1 MASSSWPG
9 SVSRVHD
16 PRTAATACDHRGRR
30 RHRVLLDPDRWS
42 DRARAMGDR
51 GRGAHETGG
60 ARGAPGLVR
69 RIGRVDD
76 PGRFLRRS
84 PGVALCAR
92 RLPWAGRRSRAHD
105 ASDDPA
111 AGRAR
116 RAREPARGRADAQPA
131 PPRHLGG
138 RPRRATRPLSP
149 ARLMLHA
156 EVGLQ
161 LGTLAL
167 DATLDA
173 KAGEIVVLLGP
184 NGAGKTTLLR
194 AIAGLTPLARG
205 EVTLDGAVLD
215 DVARGVHVPA
225 ERRPIG
231 VVFQEYLLFP
241 HQTVAENVGFG
252 LRARGVD
259 RVHARAR
266 ALEWLDRF
274 ELAAYADAHPRSLSG
289 GQAQRVALA
298 RALAY
303 TPRLLL
309 HDEPLAALDASA
321 RGEVRRDLKRH
332 LASFDGIRVL
342 ITHDPLEAI
351 ALADRLGIRVEG
363 RAVHAGT
370 PSDVTQRPRTR
381 YVADLVGVNLFR
393 GRAKGGLI
401 SLESG
406 STLQSAE
413 ELDGDVF
420 ALIHPRA
427 VALHRHRPEGS
438 PRNVWRGRTRSL
450 DLQGDRVRVAVDG
463 ELAIVA
469 EVTPAAIRDLA
480 LAQGGEVWVSV
491 KATEISVYHA

>member
-1 MASSSWPG
+1 
-9 SVSRVHD
+9 
-16 PRTAATACDHRGRR
+16 
-30 RHRVLLDPDRWS
+30 
-42 DRARAMGDR
+42 
-51 GRGAHETGG
+51 
-60 ARGAPGLVR
+60 
-69 RIGRVDD
+69 
-76 PGRFLRRS
+76 
-84 PGVALCAR
+84 
-92 RLPWAGRRSRAHD
+92 
-105 ASDDPA
+105 
-111 AGRAR
+111 
-116 RAREPARGRADAQPA
+116 
-131 PPRHLGG
+131 
-138 RPRRATRPLSP
+138 
-149 ARLMLHA
+149 MLHA

-274 ELAAYADAHPRSLSG
+274 ELAAYADARPRSLSG

-309 HDEPLAALDASA
+309 LDEPLAALDASA

-351 ALADRLGIRVEG
+351 ALADRLVILEEG
-363 RAVHAGT
+363 RVVQTGT

-393 GRAKGGLI
+393 GRAKAGLI

-413 ELDGDVF
+413 QLDGDVF